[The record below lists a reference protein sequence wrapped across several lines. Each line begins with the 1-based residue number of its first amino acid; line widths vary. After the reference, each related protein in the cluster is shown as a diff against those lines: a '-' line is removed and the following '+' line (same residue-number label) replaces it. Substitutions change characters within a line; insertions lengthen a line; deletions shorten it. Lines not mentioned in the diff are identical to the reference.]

1 MFLFFCVYDDVF
13 KLSIY
18 DHNRLEMIS
27 NQNCI
32 VCREEE
38 KKIETVYFS
47 NMIVTQQQYINAT
60 TVDTTTYCTLSSS
73 CNNMAWSKKHCMT
86 VYEKNFLLF
95 LFVEETIVFC
105 GIGTGGIQYF
115 LTVIAKSNLLRVY
128 SGSLSLDKLCT
139 RQGQHRLLSTLKVG
153 LL

>member
-18 DHNRLEMIS
+18 DHNNRLEMIS

-47 NMIVTQQQYINAT
+47 NMIVTQQQQQH
-60 TVDTTTYCTLSSS
+60 TVHFPLHAITWLG
-73 CNNMAWSKKHCMT
+73 A
-86 VYEKNFLLF
+86 KNIL
-95 LFVEETIVFC
+95 
-105 GIGTGGIQYF
+105 
-115 LTVIAKSNLLRVY
+115 
-128 SGSLSLDKLCT
+128 
-139 RQGQHRLLSTLKVG
+139 
-153 LL
+153 

>member
-1 MFLFFCVYDDVF
+1 
-13 KLSIY
+13 
-18 DHNRLEMIS
+18 MIS

-60 TVDTTTYCTLSSS
+60 TVDTTTYCTLSSYRYPS

-115 LTVIAKSNLLRVY
+115 LTVIGKIIFVRVY
-128 SGSLSLDKLCT
+128 SGSVSLDKLY
-139 RQGQHRLLSTLKVG
+139 
-153 LL
+153 